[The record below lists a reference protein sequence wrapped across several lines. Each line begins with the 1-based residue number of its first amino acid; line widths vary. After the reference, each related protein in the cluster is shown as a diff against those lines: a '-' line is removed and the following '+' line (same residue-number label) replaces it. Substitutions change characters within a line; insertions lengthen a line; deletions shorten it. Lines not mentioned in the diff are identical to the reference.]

1 MPIYPYNTK
10 SGDKRYRVT
19 YRDPDHSQ
27 RTKRGFRRRKD
38 AQDYLARM
46 TTYISDNDYIDP
58 NAGKTLVCQFA
69 DTWLKG
75 KKNVVKPKYYADLEC
90 SWRVHVC
97 NAWGNR
103 EIASIRHSEIQTWV
117 SELAKKRSATITI
130 RAHGVLKGVLDLAV
144 RDGSIRRNPADG
156 CQLPRKQRK
165 ERTHLT
171 PAQVIDLAHAAG
183 TYQALILTLGFCG
196 LRWGE
201 AAALRVKHVD
211 TQNNRLRVRLSWV
224 RSGKKHFEGA
234 PKTWEVRDV
243 PVPDQVMSA
252 IKEQC
257 EGKGLEDLVFTAP
270 SGGHLREQSAKN
282 HGWYARALR
291 DSGVPTLTCHDL
303 RHTAA
308 SIAISSG
315 ANVKA
320 VQRMLGHKNA
330 AMTLDTYA
338 DLFDTDLDDVATSIS
353 SKIAAAKTSNSGNVR

>member
-1 MPIYPYNTK
+1 
-10 SGDKRYRVT
+10 
-19 YRDPDHSQ
+19 
-27 RTKRGFRRRKD
+27 
-38 AQDYLARM
+38 M

-75 KKNVVKPKYYADLEC
+75 RKNVVKPKYYADLEC

-257 EGKGLEDLVFTAP
+257 EGKGPEDLVFTAP

-291 DSGVPTLTCHDL
+291 DSGCLL
-303 RHTAA
+303 
-308 SIAISSG
+308 
-315 ANVKA
+315 
-320 VQRMLGHKNA
+320 
-330 AMTLDTYA
+330 Y
-338 DLFDTDLDDVATSIS
+338 TSPS
-353 SKIAAAKTSNSGNVR
+353 PRD

>member
-144 RDGSIRRNPADG
+144 RDGSIRRRRMPT
-156 CQLPRKQRK
+156 PK
-165 ERTHLT
+165 ETTEGTHSPHART
-171 PAQVIDLAHAAG
+171 G
-183 TYQALILTLGFCG
+183 Y
-196 LRWGE
+196 
-201 AAALRVKHVD
+201 
-211 TQNNRLRVRLSWV
+211 
-224 RSGKKHFEGA
+224 
-234 PKTWEVRDV
+234 
-243 PVPDQVMSA
+243 
-252 IKEQC
+252 
-257 EGKGLEDLVFTAP
+257 
-270 SGGHLREQSAKN
+270 
-282 HGWYARALR
+282 
-291 DSGVPTLTCHDL
+291 
-303 RHTAA
+303 
-308 SIAISSG
+308 
-315 ANVKA
+315 
-320 VQRMLGHKNA
+320 
-330 AMTLDTYA
+330 
-338 DLFDTDLDDVATSIS
+338 
-353 SKIAAAKTSNSGNVR
+353 

>member
-117 SELAKKRSATITI
+117 SELAKSDQRQSPFAPTECSKECWILPFETAVYDAI
-130 RAHGVLKGVLDLAV
+130 RQTDANSQGNNG
-144 RDGSIRRNPADG
+144 RNA
-156 CQLPRKQRK
+156 
-165 ERTHLT
+165 LT
-171 PAQVIDLAHAAG
+171 SRPHRL
-183 TYQALILTLGFCG
+183 LTLPMQ
-196 LRWGE
+196 
-201 AAALRVKHVD
+201 RV
-211 TQNNRLRVRLSWV
+211 
-224 RSGKKHFEGA
+224 
-234 PKTWEVRDV
+234 
-243 PVPDQVMSA
+243 
-252 IKEQC
+252 
-257 EGKGLEDLVFTAP
+257 
-270 SGGHLREQSAKN
+270 
-282 HGWYARALR
+282 
-291 DSGVPTLTCHDL
+291 LT
-303 RHTAA
+303 
-308 SIAISSG
+308 
-315 ANVKA
+315 KP
-320 VQRMLGHKNA
+320 
-330 AMTLDTYA
+330 
-338 DLFDTDLDDVATSIS
+338 LF
-353 SKIAAAKTSNSGNVR
+353 

>member
-117 SELAKKRSATITI
+117 SELAKKAISDNHHSRPRSAQ
-130 RAHGVLKGVLDLAV
+130 RSA
-144 RDGSIRRNPADG
+144 GSCRSRRQYTTQSGRRMPT
-156 CQLPRKQRK
+156 PK
-165 ERTHLT
+165 ETTEGTHSPHART
-171 PAQVIDLAHAAG
+171 G
-183 TYQALILTLGFCG
+183 Y
-196 LRWGE
+196 
-201 AAALRVKHVD
+201 
-211 TQNNRLRVRLSWV
+211 
-224 RSGKKHFEGA
+224 
-234 PKTWEVRDV
+234 
-243 PVPDQVMSA
+243 
-252 IKEQC
+252 
-257 EGKGLEDLVFTAP
+257 
-270 SGGHLREQSAKN
+270 
-282 HGWYARALR
+282 
-291 DSGVPTLTCHDL
+291 
-303 RHTAA
+303 
-308 SIAISSG
+308 
-315 ANVKA
+315 
-320 VQRMLGHKNA
+320 
-330 AMTLDTYA
+330 
-338 DLFDTDLDDVATSIS
+338 
-353 SKIAAAKTSNSGNVR
+353 

>member
-97 NAWGNR
+97 NARGNR

-257 EGKGLEDLVFTAP
+257 EGKGPEDLVFTAP

-315 ANVKA
+315 A
-320 VQRMLGHKNA
+320 
-330 AMTLDTYA
+330 
-338 DLFDTDLDDVATSIS
+338 DDGSRT
-353 SKIAAAKTSNSGNVR
+353 RL